1 MVILVVD
8 EVMTDYLG
16 EMLEP
21 FRQTG
26 LLSKENMD
34 PVALFS
40 SNLRCKNKV
49 TI

>member
-8 EVMTDYLG
+8 ESMTDDLSNR
-16 EMLEP
+16 LEP

-26 LLSKENMD
+26 LLRKENVD
-34 PVALFS
+34 LVALFS
-40 SNLRCKNKV
+40 SNVYCKNKA